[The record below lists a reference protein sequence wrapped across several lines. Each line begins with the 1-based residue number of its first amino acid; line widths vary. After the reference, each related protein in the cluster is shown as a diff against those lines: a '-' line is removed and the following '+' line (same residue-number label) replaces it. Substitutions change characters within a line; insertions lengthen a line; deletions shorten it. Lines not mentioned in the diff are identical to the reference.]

1 MNLDINNLMPLF
13 LTVLKIFFIACSLFY
28 LIFSL
33 IVVKQVTSMTKN
45 IKDKFNSILIS
56 FSFIHLAAAA
66 VLVFMIIVL
75 L

>member
-1 MNLDINNLMPLF
+1 MNLDVNNLMPLF

-28 LIFSL
+28 LVFSL

-45 IKDKFNSILIS
+45 VKDKFNSILIS
-56 FSFIHLAAAA
+56 FSFIHLIAAA
-66 VLVFMIIVL
+66 VLVFLIIVL